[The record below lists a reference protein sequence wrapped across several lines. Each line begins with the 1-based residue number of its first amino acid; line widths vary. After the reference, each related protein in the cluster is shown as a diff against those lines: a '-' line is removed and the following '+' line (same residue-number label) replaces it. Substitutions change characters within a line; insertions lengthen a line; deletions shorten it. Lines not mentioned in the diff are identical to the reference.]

1 LHKPHRH
8 LNLSVMKPP
17 PLASV
22 DNLNRMLQAAN
33 ECCLRGD
40 FPQGI
45 KLFEQASRMDPT
57 NWQLLLQLGRTHGF
71 NYDYTAA
78 RRCFEQ
84 VVRMAPHKTEA
95 LAAIGR
101 LSLEL
106 GKHQMAE
113 DYFRRAVE
121 QPGAA
126 PDTLARLAELYERLH
141 RTKDAAAMAER
152 ALHLDNAC
160 PSARLTQA
168 KVHRQAGRLVEAEQ
182 ALRPILTTADRE
194 WQVRGYYELGGIYD
208 RQGRY
213 DEAMTAFLE
222 AKALLLPDAPPLLA
236 QLQSMIRNLQE
247 MQNNVSTGMLQRWFD
262 SGPELQPAHRL
273 AFLGGHARSGTTLL
287 EQVLD
292 SHPDIVSAE
301 ETWFFYYKAYDFLM
315 RSLPPGTSMLAGL
328 EAAQTKTLREAR
340 KSYFRSMASYLGKP
354 VGHRLLVDKN
364 PAFQELIIALVRFFP
379 EIKLLV
385 ALRDPRDVVLSC
397 FVLPLWPLSIGNV
410 NYLDLAGAVERY
422 TRVMGIWL
430 TLKPLIKNPYLEVRY
445 EDMVDDLESVARRT
459 LDFLGVP
466 WDSRVLAFY
475 EHARKKVVR
484 SPTYADVIQPVYK
497 RAVGRWRNYQKY
509 LEPHLEK
516 LDPFIRAFGYE

>member
-1 LHKPHRH
+1 MKQSQLV
-8 LNLSVMKPP
+8 SV
-17 PLASV
+17 
-22 DNLNRMLQAAN
+22 NTLNRKVQAAN

-40 FPQGI
+40 FQQGI

-57 NWQLLLQLGRTHGF
+57 NWHLLLQLGRVHGF

-78 RRCFEQ
+78 KRCFEQ
-84 VVRMAPHKTEA
+84 VVRIAPHKTEA

-106 GKHQMAE
+106 GRHQMAE

-121 QPGAA
+121 RNDAA
-126 PDTLARLAELYERLH
+126 HDTIARLAELYERLH
-141 RTKDAAAMAER
+141 RREEAATMTER

-168 KVHRQAGRLVEAEQ
+168 KLHRQAGRLVEAEQ
-182 ALRPILTTADRE
+182 ALHPILTAADRE
-194 WQVRGYYELGGIYD
+194 WRVRGYYELGGICD
-208 RQGRY
+208 RQGHY
-213 DEAMTAFLE
+213 DEAMTAFLK

-236 QLQSMIRNLQE
+236 QLQSMIRNLNE
-247 MQNNVSTGMLQRWFD
+247 MQSNVTAEMLQRWFD
-262 SGPELQPAHRL
+262 SGQELQPARRL

-292 SHPDIVSAE
+292 SHPDIISAE
-301 ETWFFYYKAYDFLM
+301 ETWFFYYQAYDILT
-315 RSLPPGTSMLAGL
+315 RSLPPGTSILAGL
-328 EAAQTKTLREAR
+328 EAAQVKTLRQAR
-340 KSYFRSMASYLGKP
+340 QSYFRSMASHLGNP
-354 VGHRLLVDKN
+354 VGHRMLVDKN
-364 PAFQELIIALVRFFP
+364 PAFQELIIAFVRFFP
-379 EIKLLV
+379 EIKLMV
-385 ALRDPRDVVLSC
+385 ALRDPRDVVMSC
-397 FVLPLWPLSIGNV
+397 FMLPLWPLSTGNV
-410 NYLDLAGAVERY
+410 NYLDLAGTVERY

-430 TLKPLIKNPYLEVRY
+430 TLKPLIKNPWLEVRY

-459 LDFLGVP
+459 LNFLGVP
-466 WDSRVLAFY
+466 WDPRVLAFY

-516 LDPFIRAFGYE
+516 LEPFVKAFGYE